1 MRGTR
6 GKQYDVGARAWHIAR
21 PGSLP
26 QHSLA
31 SIAVYGVAKTLC
43 RHKSDATPRSRVLK
57 HTQTHVLIAAA
68 TPCGEDL
75 FKIPSGLD
83 GLHIQN

>member
-1 MRGTR
+1 MRGTC

-26 QHSLA
+26 QNSFA

-43 RHKSDATPRSRVLK
+43 RHKSDATLRRRVLK
-57 HTQTHVLIAAA
+57 HAQTHVLIAEA
-68 TPCGEDL
+68 TPSGEDL